1 VRKMKIDNRLIV
13 NRPIQPNKQNNKV
26 DKKENNNVKKS
37 KSPFKK
43 IFKDKLNNSKIEFSK
58 HAKERLAA
66 RNINLNKAQLQKLQ
80 KGVQK
85 ADTKGAKDSL
95 ILVDDVAYIVSVKNN
110 TVVTAIDGENM
121 KEKVFTNI
129 DSTVLMK

>member
-1 VRKMKIDNRLIV
+1 MKIDNRLII
-13 NRPIQPNKQNNKV
+13 NRPIKPNKQVDNRNNKV
-26 DKKENNNVKKS
+26 DKS
-37 KSPFKK
+37 STPFKK
-43 IFKDKLNNSKIEFSK
+43 VFQEKIKSSKIEFSK
-58 HAKERLAA
+58 HAKERLQA
-66 RNINLNKAQLQKLQ
+66 RNINLSKAKMERLQ

-85 ADTKGAKDSL
+85 AETKGARDSL

-129 DSTVLMK
+129 DSTVLM

>member
-1 VRKMKIDNRLIV
+1 MVRKMKIDNRLIV
-13 NRPIQPNKQNNKV
+13 NRPIKPNKQNDKV
-26 DKKENNNVKKS
+26 DNKENNNLKKS

-58 HAKERLAA
+58 HAKKRLAK
-66 RNINLNKAQLQKLQ
+66 RDINLNKAQLQKLQ
-80 KGVQK
+80 KGVKK
-85 ADTKGAKDSL
+85 ADTKGAQDSL

-110 TVVTAIDGENM
+110 KVVTAIDGENM

-129 DSTVLMK
+129 DSTVMM